1 MGLLE
6 IKARRT
12 VNDLTAF
19 HWEASVGAQDMDSQL
34 QGHSQTH
41 LFWAEVL
48 EGSSGRDVSRGT
60 RLLYSSGA
68 RVGHT

>member
-19 HWEASVGAQDMDSQL
+19 HWEASVGARTWTPSFKGIL
-34 QGHSQTH
+34 RTT
-41 LFWAEVL
+41 
-48 EGSSGRDVSRGT
+48 SSGLRS
-60 RLLYSSGA
+60 
-68 RVGHT
+68 